1 MQLIQYWMKMDKF
14 KQKLLQTKRVS
25 VWGIG
30 YLGYTTVLKLQA
42 EGFFA
47 DVYDFTTER
56 LNGLA
61 DGSYPTKEQRNTWTK
76 HTQIPKIDLDRA
88 SIVVDSDLLFNNN
101 VHIVSSPLLKQ
112 ENSSTLNNLLKVLIK
127 NKNFMKDSLIVFQSA
142 GVPRTIEKQFI
153 DALKIEGIVANIVS
167 IFRSDW
173 NIEDFLHSGKKRF
186 IAGNSTQAVSM
197 GIVFTEALHLNSI
210 VLNSIVEAE
219 VFENAKNSLEFTM
232 TAFFNQLSLAYPDID
247 ISTMS
252 QKLLNQLSVEDIS
265 MGVSSIDYQSEQS
278 IEHLLEGA
286 RLDYLGVIKEAR
298 SSNLSLLLY
307 YADVL
312 KNSGIGSVTIFGL
325 SSYNSLKDLRFSPSL
340 MLAEYLL
347 KSGVKVSIHDS
358 NFTKEEILQNLSKC
372 TVIDLN
378 DSNVTTDAVIVMS
391 MSEEYKYYTQEY
403 LDKIGF
409 TSTKIIIDNT
419 NLFKDFLYDNKTL
432 YHKIGDGNLS
442 KLI

>member
-1 MQLIQYWMKMDKF
+1 MDKF

-30 YLGYTTVLKLQA
+30 YLGYTTVLKLQT
-42 EGFFA
+42 EGFSA

-88 SIVVDSDLLFNNN
+88 SIIEEINLLFNNS
-101 VHIVSSPLLKQ
+101 VHIISSPLFNQ
-112 ENSSTLNNLLKVLIK
+112 DSTDSLDKLLKMFIEHGSQME
-127 NKNFMKDSLIVFQSA
+127 NALIVFQAA
-142 GVPRTIEKQFI
+142 GVPRTIENQFI
-153 DALKIEGIVANIVS
+153 NVVKKEGIETNIVS

-173 NIEDFLHSGKKRF
+173 NIEDFLHSGKNRF
-186 IAGNSTQAVSM
+186 IAGNSERAVAM
-197 GIVFTEALHLNSI
+197 GTTFTEVLHLNPI

-219 VFENAKNSLEFTM
+219 VFENAKNSLEYTM

-252 QKLLNQLSVEDIS
+252 QKLLAQMCVDDVS
-265 MGVSSIDYQSEQS
+265 MGVSSIDYQSEQA

-307 YADVL
+307 YADLL
-312 KNSGIGSVTIFGL
+312 KNSGIRSVTIFGL

-340 MLAEYLL
+340 MLSEYLL
-347 KSGVKVSIHDS
+347 KIGIDVSIHDS
-358 NFTKEEILQNLSKC
+358 NFTKKEILKNLSKC
-372 TVIDLN
+372 TVLELN
-378 DSNVTTDAVIVMS
+378 DSKISTDAVIVMS

-403 LDKIGF
+403 LDEVGF
-409 TSTKIIIDNT
+409 TSSKIVIDNT
-419 NLFKDFLYDNKTL
+419 DLFQDFKYNSETL
-432 YHKIGDGNLS
+432 YHRIGDGKLS
-442 KLI
+442 RLI